1 MQEDPDPDSEAAD
14 EDAPRVPIG
23 DSAAG
28 EGDSPAPTGLPP
40 ERRRRQTVDDDPE
53 SQETG

>member
-28 EGDSPAPTGLPP
+28 EGDAPAPSGLPP